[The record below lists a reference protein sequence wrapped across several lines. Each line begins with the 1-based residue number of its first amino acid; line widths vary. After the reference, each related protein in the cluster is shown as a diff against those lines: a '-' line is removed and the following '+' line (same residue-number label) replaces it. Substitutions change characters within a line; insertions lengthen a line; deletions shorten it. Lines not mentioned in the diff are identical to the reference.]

1 MPPSEFIPLA
11 EETGLIVPL
20 GEWVLRKACETAKR
34 WPSGV
39 KVAVNISAVQF
50 AKSDLLEVV
59 THTLAET
66 GLPPERLEIEIT
78 ETALLEKEA
87 GVLATLQQLERLGIA
102 ISLDDFGTG
111 YSSLR
116 YLTTF
121 PIDKIKID
129 KSFTQNITHR
139 ADCAAVVASV
149 LALGSGLDVA
159 TVAEGVETKQQFD
172 ILRASGVN
180 YVQGYLFGAP
190 CAAEEIDF
198 KRFEENRRLDS
209 VA

>member
-1 MPPSEFIPLA
+1 
-11 EETGLIVPL
+11 
-20 GEWVLRKACETAKR
+20 LRKACAAATL
-34 WPSGV
+34 WPSGT

-59 THTLAET
+59 TRTLEAT
-66 GLPPERLEIEIT
+66 GLPAQRLELEIT
-78 ETALLEKEA
+78 ETALLENEA
-87 GVLATLQQLERLGIA
+87 GALATLRQLKGLGIS

-129 KSFTQNITHR
+129 KSFTQSITHR
-139 ADCAAVVASV
+139 ADCAAVVSSV

-159 TVAEGVETKQQFD
+159 TVAEGVETKQQFE
-172 ILRASGVN
+172 ILRASGVK

-190 CAAEEIDF
+190 CPAAELDF
-198 KRFEENRRLDS
+198 KRFDGTRRLDN